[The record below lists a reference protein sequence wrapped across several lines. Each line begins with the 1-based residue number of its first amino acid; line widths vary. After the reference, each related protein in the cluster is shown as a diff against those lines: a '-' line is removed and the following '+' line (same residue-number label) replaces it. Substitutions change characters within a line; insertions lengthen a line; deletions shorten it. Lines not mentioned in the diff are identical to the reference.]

1 MSINRITIIKTFMV
15 AKARLKLMPIFKLK
29 VIRVKVMT
37 SQMLRIKMTMSRRG
51 MVTILKRG
59 NINVVMDVAI
69 IQMKVNDLRPY

>member
-15 AKARLKLMPIFKLK
+15 ANARLKLMPIFKLK